1 MHFRSGDLRADLGT
15 PTKEEPKIAQHRLAL
30 LSSWKEKIMF
40 VFIEGLP
47 PDVLAIEARGE
58 VTHHDYRN
66 TLIPNA
72 EEMTR
77 RFSKVWDHA
86 ANKRKALF
94 LSSWNCSTARVGE
107 GETDFNILSAKPIRE
122 KMFRGASSLRFV

>member
-1 MHFRSGDLRADLGT
+1 MGDFA
-15 PTKEEPKIAQHRLAL
+15 
-30 LSSWKEKIMF
+30 S
-40 VFIEGLP
+40 
-47 PDVLAIEARGE
+47 
-58 VTHHDYRN
+58 
-66 TLIPNA
+66 
-72 EEMTR
+72 R

-94 LSSWNCSTARVGE
+94 LSSWNCSIARVGE